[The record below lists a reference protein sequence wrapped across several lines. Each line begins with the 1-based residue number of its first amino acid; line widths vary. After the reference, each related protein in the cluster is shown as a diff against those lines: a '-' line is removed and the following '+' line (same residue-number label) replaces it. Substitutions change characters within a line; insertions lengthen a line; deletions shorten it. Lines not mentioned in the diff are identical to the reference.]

1 MTISS
6 FDGRV
11 SVYVPGFRP
20 IATMRVFHAA
30 RKAYRSG
37 ITAEQIIEAARG
49 TGCTVRVNGKE
60 LN

>member
-1 MTISS
+1 MTIST

-11 SVYVPGFRP
+11 SVSVPGFRP
-20 IATMRVFHAA
+20 FASFRAFHAA

-60 LN
+60 IQ